1 MFEKNK
7 ENGLNSFLRIMNY
20 VLNYKFIFIIGVLC
34 MIVSSLSV
42 TISTVLIKI
51 TMDDYIVPM
60 TTNSSAILYSGF
72 KFMILKLLVVYLIC
86 VIAKYIYSI
95 IMVKIEA
102 ELVQEIRNEL
112 FNRMMRLPISF
123 FDKRA
128 KGDIM
133 SLYTNDIDVMRFILS
148 ETFSSIV
155 SCSVSII
162 GILSVMLYYNLKLTL
177 LVSVIFCLMI
187 VITKLFSSISK
198 KLFDDQQKSVGAING
213 FIEEII
219 NGQPVVKVFCHE
231 KQTTMDFDVFN
242 EDLYNISCKANT
254 YSNALMP
261 IMMNLGNIGYV
272 IVLVFGSM
280 LAINDKIS
288 LGVILAF
295 LRYTKAFVNPIGE
308 LSEQIPIIMKAIA
321 GTKRFF
327 DILDM
332 DIEVDNG
339 NINIED
345 GKIKTENNIFN
356 FKGDIKFKNVY
367 FGYDNDNN
375 VLKNITFDVKCGQ
388 KIAFVGAT
396 GSGKTTITNLI
407 MRFYDANSGTIT
419 IDDVDIKTIKKEDLR
434 KLISVVL
441 QDVHLFNGSII
452 DNIRYGKLDVSNQK
466 VIEISKLTKTDNF
479 IRNLKDGYET
489 NLKSD
494 ASNLSQGERQLLA
507 IARTMVADR
516 PILIFDEATS
526 SVDTL
531 TEKLINNVLDTLFM
545 DKTVFVIAHRLST
558 IRNAHKIV
566 VLENGEVIEFGNHN
580 ELLEKKGRYY
590 QLCSA
595 ITELD

>member
-1 MFEKNK
+1 MFEKNN
-7 ENGLNSFLRIMNY
+7 ENELSSFSRIVNY
-20 VLNYKFIFIIGVLC
+20 ILNYKFIFIIGILC
-34 MIVSSLSV
+34 MIISSLSV

-51 TMDDYIVPM
+51 TMDDYIIPM
-60 TTNSSAILYSGF
+60 TTNSSAILYNGF
-72 KFMILKLLVVYLIC
+72 KFMILKLLFVYLVC
-86 VIAKYIYSI
+86 VVTKYIYSI

-112 FNRMMRLPISF
+112 FNRMMRLPLSF
-123 FDKRA
+123 FDKRS

-133 SLYTNDIDVMRFILS
+133 SLYTNDVDVMRFILS
-148 ETFSSIV
+148 ETFSSIIC
-155 SCSVSII
+155 CSVSII

-177 LVSVIFCLMI
+177 LVSLIFCLMI
-187 VITKLFSSISK
+187 AITKLFSSISK

-231 KQTTMDFDVFN
+231 KQTNMDFNVFN
-242 EDLYNISCKANT
+242 EDLYNISCEVNT

-261 IMMNLGNIGYV
+261 IMMNLGNVGYV
-272 IVLVFGSM
+272 VVLIFGSI
-280 LAINDKIS
+280 LAINGKIS

-295 LRYTKAFVNPIGE
+295 LRYTKSFVNPVGE
-308 LSEQIPIIMKAIA
+308 LSEQIPIIMKAVA

-332 DIEVDNG
+332 DVEVDDG
-339 NINIED
+339 NVSIID
-345 GKIKTENNIFN
+345 GKIKTENCISN
-356 FKGDIKFKNVY
+356 FKGDIRFKNVY
-367 FGYDNDNN
+367 FGYDSGNN
-375 VLKNITFDVKCGQ
+375 VLKNITFDVQRGQ

-396 GSGKTTITNLI
+396 GSGKTTVTNLI
-407 MRFYDANSGTIT
+407 MRFYDVNYGTIT
-419 IDDVDIKTIKKEDLR
+419 IDDVDIKTIKKENLR

-452 DNIRYGKLDVSNQK
+452 DNIRYGKLDVSEQK
-466 VIEISKLTKTDNF
+466 IIETSKLAKTDNF
-479 IRNLKDGYET
+479 IRNLKDGYKT

-507 IARTMVADR
+507 IARAMVADR

-531 TEKLINNVLDTLFM
+531 TEKLINNVLDDLFM

-566 VLENGEVIEFGNHN
+566 VLENGEVIEFGTND
-580 ELLEKKGRYY
+580 ELIEKKGRYY

-595 ITELD
+595 AAELD